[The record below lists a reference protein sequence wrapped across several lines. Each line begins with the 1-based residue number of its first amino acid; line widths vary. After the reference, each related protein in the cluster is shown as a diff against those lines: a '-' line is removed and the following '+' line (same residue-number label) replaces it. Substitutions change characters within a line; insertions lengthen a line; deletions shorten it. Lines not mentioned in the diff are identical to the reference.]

1 MSVPALPTLLWHGW
15 QPAWSLDAEAA
26 LVVALYVLAVG
37 RARSRWPVRRTL
49 SFIGG
54 IACVLVALQ
63 SGIDAFDDR
72 MLSVHMVQHLLLM
85 QVAAPLLLLGRPVT
99 LVLAATRPST
109 RARMAALVHRPI
121 ARALASPAFG
131 FASLGVVLWGSHFT
145 SWYEAALSDEA
156 LHALEHLAYLVGAL
170 LFWWP
175 VIGRDPGAARLSHP
189 GRILYLFLAMP
200 VQSLLGFVITSAD
213 HVLYPHYAAVA
224 RALGGSALAD
234 QRLGGTLMWEG
245 SMLVGAVA
253 LSAVLLDWM
262 AQDERVARRMDAR
275 MGRVGR
281 AAVAGR
287 EASDGEAS

>member
-1 MSVPALPTLLWHGW
+1 MIGVAGLRPAPLLPLAAVAGTYVVGVRRVRRGRA
-15 QPAWSLDAEAA
+15 PSAWSAA
-26 LVVALYVLAVG
+26 RAASFLSGIGVMAVALEPPLDGYA
-37 RARSRWPVRRTL
+37 
-49 SFIGG
+49 
-54 IACVLVALQ
+54 
-63 SGIDAFDDR
+63 DR
-72 MLSVHMVQHLLLM
+72 LLSVHMVQHLLLM

>member
-1 MSVPALPTLLWHGW
+1 MIGVAGLRPAPLLPLAAVAGTYVVGVRRVRRGRA
-15 QPAWSLDAEAA
+15 PSAWSAA
-26 LVVALYVLAVG
+26 RAASFLSGIGVMAVALEPPLDGYA
-37 RARSRWPVRRTL
+37 
-49 SFIGG
+49 
-54 IACVLVALQ
+54 
-63 SGIDAFDDR
+63 DR
-72 MLSVHMVQHLLLM
+72 LLSVHMVQHLLLM

-99 LVLAATRPST
+99 LALAATRPST

-156 LHALEHLAYLVGAL
+156 LHALEHLAYLIGAL

>member
-1 MSVPALPTLLWHGW
+1 MIGVAGLRPAPLLPLAAVAGTYVVGVRRVRRGRA
-15 QPAWSLDAEAA
+15 PSAWSAA
-26 LVVALYVLAVG
+26 RAASFLSGIGVMAVALEPPLDGYA
-37 RARSRWPVRRTL
+37 
-49 SFIGG
+49 
-54 IACVLVALQ
+54 
-63 SGIDAFDDR
+63 DR
-72 MLSVHMVQHLLLM
+72 LLSVHMVQHLLLM

-99 LVLAATRPST
+99 LALAATRPST

-156 LHALEHLAYLVGAL
+156 LHALEHLAYLIGAL

-245 SMLVGAVA
+245 SMLVGVVA

-281 AAVAGR
+281 AAAVAGR